1 MRNNTIQN
9 GLIFRITHMH
19 THSEKCTAG
28 QGADPPCPS
37 DTWTET
43 FITAGPRVELPA
55 RRPEAPGETAW
66 RAGSSARSHSLPPE
80 MTVLAAGWWERY
92 AGGQCEGL
100 SLLLGDVP

>member
-1 MRNNTIQN
+1 
-9 GLIFRITHMH
+9 MH

-66 RAGSSARSHSLPPE
+66 RAGSCQVTLSAPRDDS
-80 MTVLAAGWWERY
+80 
-92 AGGQCEGL
+92 AGGQVVGALCG
-100 SLLLGDVP
+100 GAV